1 MQSCP
6 FHWPIYVVHFLY
18 RFRCSPVHPSKWD
31 NVREPSH
38 RRGRDIMRWRG
49 TSLVGRT
56 VRWQPIL
63 AVLDHSFIHWFVHLC
78 KALIYVFQW
87 ISLASESAEI
97 VLRAGTINAI
107 NVLGCPCRLA
117 WIKQR
122 MRVLNAAIEC
132 LVGSVVPAEVV
143 RFPPGLR
150 QPEEGGQPGQSGHA
164 SRWCHCSSTH
174 RQRMA
179 EYTAAVD
186 RGAGQQSNAVSFSC
200 SIRVPSHPLGCFRCF
215 V

>member
-1 MQSCP
+1 M
-6 FHWPIYVVHFLY
+6 
-18 RFRCSPVHPSKWD
+18 
-31 NVREPSH
+31 
-38 RRGRDIMRWRG
+38 
-49 TSLVGRT
+49 
-56 VRWQPIL
+56 
-63 AVLDHSFIHWFVHLC
+63 LDHSFIHWFVHLC

-150 QPEEGGQPGQSGHA
+150 QPEEGGSVVTARPEWACVPVVPLFQHAPTENGRVYGRRRSRSGPTVERGFIQLLDSRPIA
-164 SRWCHCSSTH
+164 SPRLLSLFRLILFQFFSFVSSFSSFVRSFVCSFIRICLVCSSCLFARRVVYNTLVRSSFILATH
-174 RQRMA
+174 SVR
-179 EYTAAVD
+179 
-186 RGAGQQSNAVSFSC
+186 
-200 SIRVPSHPLGCFRCF
+200 
-215 V
+215 